1 MGGRST
7 QRTRGVRSAARRAA
21 GAANGGS
28 RSARSFAD
36 RAVARLPGP
45 LGRIVQRARED
56 DILLVSAGLGF
67 YALVSIPP
75 IVIVAL
81 WLAGLVAGDDS
92 VDRLAD
98 QIGRVAPKDLGIDR
112 AVRQISEQGTS
123 LGLSAMAIGLW
134 PATAY
139 GAGLVRAFERLAE
152 GRKSRRRT
160 PLFGRLLML
169 TIVLPLFVLGSIL
182 ASFAGA
188 SALGD
193 ALVGRLL
200 GLVLALV
207 AGFIGASVAVAL
219 IYRIFPPER
228 LTWRQIVRGTVVAA
242 VGIAVL
248 SLGLVLYVNLGAN
261 FADHYV
267 SSGLAAVVL
276 TAVWLFLS
284 NALLLVGFK
293 AAQE

>member
-1 MGGRST
+1 
-7 QRTRGVRSAARRAA
+7 
-21 GAANGGS
+21 
-28 RSARSFAD
+28 
-36 RAVARLPGP
+36 
-45 LGRIVQRARED
+45 
-56 DILLVSAGLGF
+56 VSAGLGF

-92 VDRLAD
+92 VERLAD

-139 GAGLVRAFERLAE
+139 GAGLVRAFERLAV
-152 GRKSRRRT
+152 GRKSRERT
-160 PLFGRLLML
+160 PMLGRLLML
-169 TIVLPLFVLGSIL
+169 TVVLPLFVLGSIL

-193 ALVGRLL
+193 ALIGRLL

-207 AGFIGASVAVAL
+207 AGFIGASLAVAL

-228 LTWRQIVRGTVVAA
+228 LAWRQIVRGTVVAA

-248 SLGLVLYVNLGAN
+248 SLGLVLYANLGAN
-261 FADHYV
+261 FGEHYV
-267 SSGLAAVVL
+267 SSGLTAVVL

-284 NALLLVGFK
+284 NALLLVGYK
-293 AAQE
+293 TAQE